1 MRYGGC
7 SRVLAA
13 GNIEPLV
20 PMSAFHEK
28 GLAITGSGDGGGYRR
43 HARRYF
49 RTVRDGRYDLTRLFD
64 VRCAAADPVVLAR
77 MAAGEVAPVKVL
89 VEYDAG

>member
-1 MRYGGC
+1 
-7 SRVLAA
+7 VLAD
-13 GNIEPLV
+13 GNVEPLV
-20 PMSAFHEK
+20 LMPAAHEK
-28 GLAITGSGDGGGYRR
+28 GLAITGSGDGWGYRR

-49 RTVRDGRYDLTRLFD
+49 RTVRDGRYDLARLFD
-64 VRCAAADPVVLAR
+64 VRCAAADLPAVPAR